1 MIVPAPF
8 FFNEPAGKRV
18 FSRLNDDLV
27 SAMSGSSVHSS
38 SSGSLHGGGGG
49 TFGTS
54 GSALGAL
61 DKAPNSASEALD
73 SSRLGMLESLLK
85 SLQTSALTAEANAS
99 DAANK
104 LQRELMER
112 QFAFNAAEARKNR
125 LFQQNSAREAM
136 AFSARQA
143 ASQWQRAVKDM
154 RQAGINPIYAFQ
166 NGGASAAS
174 GVSASGSAASGG
186 LASADKADFSSAK
199 SADLTP
205 LSLLF
210 NGLASLFK
218 GISLFQ

>member
-1 MIVPAPF
+1 MMVYAPSSF
-8 FFNEPAGKRV
+8 PNIGEHIADVLRK
-18 FSRLNDDLV
+18 N
-27 SAMSGSSVHSS
+27 SGSSASEVYGPPNRPS
-38 SSGSLHGGGGG
+38 
-49 TFGTS
+49 TAFD
-54 GSALGAL
+54 AL
-61 DKAPNSASEALD
+61 DRAPNSASEALD
-73 SSRLGMLESLLK
+73 SSRLGALESILK
-85 SLQTSALTAEANAS
+85 GLQTSALTAEANAS

-104 LQRELMER
+104 LQRELMQA
-112 QFAFNAAEARKNR
+112 QFDFNAAEARKNR
-125 LFQQNSAREAM
+125 IFQQNSAREAM

-174 GVSASGSAASGG
+174 GVAASGSAASGG
-186 LASADKADFSSAK
+186 MASADKADFSSAK

-205 LSLLF
+205 LTLLF

>member
-1 MIVPAPF
+1 MLLVAPKI
-8 FFNEPAGKRV
+8 PD
-18 FSRLNDDLV
+18 SPL
-27 SAMSGSSVHSS
+27 SAN
-38 SSGSLHGGGGG
+38 GSLRLRNGTVHGGAGGK
-49 TFGTS
+49 FGEPDT
-54 GSALGAL
+54 ALGAL
-61 DKAPNSASEALD
+61 DKAPSSASEVLD
-73 SSRLGMLESLLK
+73 SSRLGVLESILK
-85 SLQTSALTAEANAS
+85 GLQTSALTAEANAS

-112 QFAFNAAEARKNR
+112 QFEFNAAEARKNR

-166 NGGASAAS
+166 NGGAASAS
-174 GVSASGSAASGG
+174 GIASSGSAASGG
-186 LASADKADFSSAK
+186 LASADKADFSAAK

-205 LSLLF
+205 LTLLF